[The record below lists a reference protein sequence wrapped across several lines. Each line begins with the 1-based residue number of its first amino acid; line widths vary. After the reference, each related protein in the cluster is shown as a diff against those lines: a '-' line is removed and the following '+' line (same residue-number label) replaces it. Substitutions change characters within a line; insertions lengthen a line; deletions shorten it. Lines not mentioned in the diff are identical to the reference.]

1 MAAAP
6 PKIQTMTTTGDQ
18 MNGNNIEGQNL
29 RPFNSSAQEH
39 RDPEPETISKTETV
53 RPATRRRGRPAKVEQ
68 KRQTRPHDAEV
79 LRAAAAM
86 LNLTATHDAGKFG
99 VSRQTFSKWLKGET
113 SAPRSVY
120 VMLLDDVIKAAGGG
134 TANVAA
140 AVEAGL
146 IGERQSAADSGQIT
160 HDKEPDDKR
169 HMPKVA
175 PRQIAQ
181 ERNAGAFSE
190 WLSDLKEKGK
200 KSK

>member
-1 MAAAP
+1 MTEREKQIAAFQAKMAERQRQAARPAAP
-6 PKIQTMTTTGDQ
+6 
-18 MNGNNIEGQNL
+18 
-29 RPFNSSAQEH
+29 A
-39 RDPEPETISKTETV
+39 PEPRKMDAPAPRKSKV
-53 RPATRRRGRPAKVEQ
+53 REKE
-68 KRQTRPHDAEV
+68 QTRPHDAEV
-79 LRAAAAM
+79 LRTAAAM

-120 VMLLDDVIKAAGGG
+120 VMLLADVIKAAGNG

-146 IGERQSAADSGQIT
+146 IGERLSAAVSRRIT
-160 HDKEPDDKR
+160 CDKEPDDKK
-169 HMPKVA
+169 HVPKVA

-190 WLSDLKEKGK
+190 WLSDLKQKGNG
-200 KSK
+200 SK